1 MHPKLIEFE
10 GFFIPTYGVMVA
22 LGFLAG
28 IWLSRR
34 LASKAGLEP
43 DRITDL
49 AIYCALWGLA
59 GSKLLMFVFDWK
71 TYALSPGRLLSLE
84 TLMSAGVY
92 HGGFLAALIFAWFYV
107 RRGGMDFFRVADV
120 LAPGLALGHAVGRLG
135 CFAAGCCWGREC
147 DRAWAVVFHNPDA
160 NALTGVPLHIP
171 LHPTQLY
178 ESLATAIV
186 AGVLVICF
194 KHLPAGGRVFGLY
207 LALYG
212 AARVGAEAFRMH
224 DQTPPLA
231 GLTWTQWTALLLAVA
246 GTWLFLSRRSGT
258 RGVDLK
264 SSIA

>member
-34 LASKAGLEP
+34 FAAKAGLDP

-71 TYALSPGRLLSLE
+71 AYADSPGRLFSLE

-92 HGGFLAALIFAWFYV
+92 HGGFVAALIFAWAYV
-107 RRGGMDFFRVADV
+107 KRRGLDFFRVADV
-120 LAPGLALGHAVGRLG
+120 LAPGLALGHSVGRLG

-147 DRAWAVVFHNPDA
+147 DRTWAVVFRNSDA
-160 NALTGVPLHIP
+160 NALTGVPLNVP

-186 AGVLVICF
+186 AIVLVICF
-194 KHLPAGGRVFGLY
+194 KRLPSTGRVFGLY
-207 LALYG
+207 LVLYG

-224 DQTPPLA
+224 EQPPPLA
-231 GLTWTQWTALLLAVA
+231 GLTWTQWTALVLALAGMWLLLPHRARGAV
-246 GTWLFLSRRSGT
+246 RRP
-258 RGVDLK
+258 
-264 SSIA
+264 